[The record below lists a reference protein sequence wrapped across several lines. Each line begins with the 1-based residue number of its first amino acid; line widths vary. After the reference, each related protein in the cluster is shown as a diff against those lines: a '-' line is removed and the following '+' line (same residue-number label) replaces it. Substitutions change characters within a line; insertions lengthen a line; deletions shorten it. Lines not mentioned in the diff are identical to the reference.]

1 MLALVAVVKGSAS
14 PSLLGSSDAAEASDH
29 HLQEVP

>member
-14 PSLLGSSDAAEASDH
+14 PSPLGSLVRTYSLLLGR
-29 HLQEVP
+29 V